1 MTTGNTIRHAAATAA
16 TAADTTTT
24 AAGAITH
31 ATGCSDATGITT
43 DTTSGTPGADAVATP
58 FRLRALAPFLAIA
71 FGLAWGILALFILLP
86 QVMTPIFGQL
96 HGNHPLFFLAVWAPG
111 IAALVLVAA
120 RTGMGGL
127 RRFGGRALRWRCPAG
142 WAAFLVLGLPGVF
155 YVGAALNGELVRDA
169 FPLPTAGAIPA
180 ALLLAAIKGP
190 LEEFGWR
197 GFALPLLQ
205 RRLAPLAAALLLGL
219 VWGLWH
225 LPAFLLSGTQQSSW
239 AFGPFLAGCLAIS
252 VIATGLFNAS
262 RGSILLA
269 AVLHFQLMNPIW
281 PDAQPYDT
289 VVLLAV
295 AVVVVWQQRR
305 TMLRRGGG
313 VTEIVPAGR

>member
-1 MTTGNTIRHAAATAA
+1 
-16 TAADTTTT
+16 
-24 AAGAITH
+24 
-31 ATGCSDATGITT
+31 
-43 DTTSGTPGADAVATP
+43 
-58 FRLRALAPFLAIA
+58 
-71 FGLAWGILALFILLP
+71 
-86 QVMTPIFGQL
+86 MTPVFGQL

-120 RTGMGGL
+120 RTGRAGL
-127 RRFGGRALRWRCPAG
+127 RRFARRALRGRCSAD
-142 WAAFLVLGLPGVF
+142 WAAFLLLGLPGVF

-169 FPLPTAGAIPA
+169 FPLASVRAIPA
-180 ALLLAAIKGP
+180 ALLLAAVKGP

-205 RRLAPLAAALLLGL
+205 RRMAPVWSALVLGTI
-219 VWGLWH
+219 WGAWH
-225 LPAFLLSGTQQSSW
+225 LPAFLLSGTQQSGW

-252 VIATGLFNAS
+252 VIATGLFNAT

-289 VVLLAV
+289 VVLLVV
-295 AVVVVWQQRR
+295 AVVVIWEQRG
-305 TMLRRGGG
+305 TMFQRGGG
-313 VTEIVPAGR
+313 VTEIVPAGE